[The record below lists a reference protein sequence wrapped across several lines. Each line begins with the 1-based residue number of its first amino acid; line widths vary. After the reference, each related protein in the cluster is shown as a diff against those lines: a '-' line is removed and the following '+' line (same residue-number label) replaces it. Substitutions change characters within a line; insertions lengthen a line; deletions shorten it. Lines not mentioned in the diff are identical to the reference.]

1 MDIVPEV
8 ISDLFLSEEE
18 FRDYLDLL
26 KSEKNIILQGPP
38 GVGKTYIAK
47 KLAHCL
53 LNSRGNDRI
62 EMIQFHQSYSYEDF
76 IQGYRPDGEGG
87 FKLETGIFYKL
98 CEKARSDSG
107 KTYVLIIDE
116 INRGNLS
123 KIFGELLMLIEADKR
138 GEDYEIPLT
147 YSPDEKFSVPKNLF
161 LIGTMNTADRSI
173 AMVDYALRRRFSFI
187 PLAPQ
192 FNNKFKDELLRNGFS
207 TEMIQNIIQKINH
220 LNSIIREEIDLG
232 EGFQVGHSYFCPD
245 GNGPYNNNWYEK
257 KIKYKVEPLL
267 KEYWFDNP
275 GRVQSLLEDL

>member
-1 MDIVPEV
+1 
-8 ISDLFLSEEE
+8 
-18 FRDYLDLL
+18 
-26 KSEKNIILQGPP
+26 
-38 GVGKTYIAK
+38 
-47 KLAHCL
+47 
-53 LNSRGNDRI
+53 
-62 EMIQFHQSYSYEDF
+62 
-76 IQGYRPDGEGG
+76 
-87 FKLETGIFYKL
+87 
-98 CEKARSDSG
+98 
-107 KTYVLIIDE
+107 
-116 INRGNLS
+116 
-123 KIFGELLMLIEADKR
+123 
-138 GEDYEIPLT
+138 
-147 YSPDEKFSVPKNLF
+147 
-161 LIGTMNTADRSI
+161 MNTADRSI

-192 FNNKFKDELLRNGFS
+192 FNNKFKEELLRNEFS